1 MMFERLSDKEMQK
14 KDAYWREE
22 HRNNYLQSLNDH
34 QQQENSLSVNSPENL
49 YFNEENENERPT

>member
-1 MMFERLSDKEMQK
+1 MSDKEMQK